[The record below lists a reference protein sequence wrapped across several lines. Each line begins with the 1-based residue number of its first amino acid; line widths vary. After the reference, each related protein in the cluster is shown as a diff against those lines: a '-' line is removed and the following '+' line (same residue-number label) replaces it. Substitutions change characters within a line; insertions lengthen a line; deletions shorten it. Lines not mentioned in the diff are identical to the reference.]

1 MSHDAARSDDTCWTV
16 IRAAAAG
23 DAAARDVFGRSYL
36 PPVRAYFGARWRSPT
51 LRGEIDDAVQEVFVE
66 LLRPD
71 GALSAADPAR
81 AGGFRAY
88 LFGVARN
95 VARRFEERRTRRD
108 ASDPVDPDGIACDE
122 TSLSLAFDRGWA
134 RAVVRDAAALQ
145 QQRAAK
151 DGAEALRR
159 VEILRL
165 RFEEG
170 LPIRDVAERLAESAE
185 KVHHEYAR
193 ARREFEEA
201 LVEVVRD
208 RQGGTPGE
216 VRAECRRLVALLS

>member
-1 MSHDAARSDDTCWTV
+1 MTDSSAPTNDTCWTV

-23 DAAARDVFGRSYL
+23 DATARETFSRSYL
-36 PPVRAYFGARWRSPT
+36 PPVRAYFGARWRSAA
-51 LRGEIDDAVQEVFVE
+51 LRDEIDDAVQEVFVE

-71 GALSAADPAR
+71 GALASTDSR
-81 AGGFRAY
+81 HGGGFRAY

-95 VARRFEERRTRRD
+95 VARRFEEKRGRRAAT
-108 ASDPVDPDGIACDE
+108 DPVDPDEIVADD
-122 TSLSLAFDRGWA
+122 TSLSRVFDRGWA

-145 QQRAAK
+145 KERAARA
-151 DGAEALRR
+151 GAEALRR

-170 LPIRDVAERLAESAE
+170 LPVRDIAARLAEPAD

-193 ARREFEEA
+193 ARQEFEAA
-201 LVEVVRD
+201 LVEIVRD